1 MKRFFREDYVNLT
14 KAAIDKDYILSKY
27 KKEMESDLPH
37 LLRELSKSQVA
48 YREYLN
54 KLKRSDDA
62 DLSAENTKKKGSPIK
77 ERTPVDPLSLVRP
90 DSPTWRALKKSHK
103 QPE

>member
-1 MKRFFREDYVNLT
+1 MKRFFREDHVNLT

-54 KLKRSDDA
+54 KLKRPDDA
-62 DLSAENTKKKGSPIK
+62 DLSAENTKRKGFPIK